1 MGACQGVCRSD
12 CARFIAEAVGYRAAA
27 RDKLTRLT
35 RSQFQELSTDVY
47 DELSRRQDV
56 ESREGPGSSNETL
69 PFLAVRSDF
78 HPKRNQA
85 RQKLATLPS
94 NRFKDL
100 ASDVFYEIRRRHP
113 EFEQQQQYQRSQQ
126 PQQQQQQSNMATA
139 SSPAQGTSAA
149 ERYLPGPAR
158 RPSQINRAPG
168 LPSSQS
174 HQAALSA
181 TNDVIVPNRSTIA
194 EEKIEVPYAT
204 MREDDDDEEED
215 DEGGE
220 EQLNGRGARRDSRD
234 AEEGSVI
241 IGGGRRE
248 RDRERE
254 KEEQEDATE
263 DLAVTGSSS
272 SPSQQPRQQQGGPRY
287 FDGRTSASS
296 LRSHTRTL
304 SNSSRNDPIINGGR
318 SSGSGTAAGRADLE
332 AKIGGMERRLAGL
345 EKELDEA
352 GKRERWER
360 DRAKELEEQLR
371 ARGDVQRELTDV
383 KAELTALQARRKE
396 DQAEVNRWRNR
407 CEQLED
413 QLQGRQNLVGPE
425 TAANI
430 KELQAEFVVLME
442 EMKQLS
448 DRNEELVAEKDAEAS
463 RMRELETEAQEYR
476 RRWERSRTELRNLKA
491 TSTMFAAR
499 PMTDDHLPASPDGNI
514 ADIHVTAF
522 QTSIDNLLTTARS
535 SQPSNVLSS
544 MKAVVLAIS
553 EISDDVKAF
562 EADPNMDIEPS
573 TLENFK
579 HQSTATLNSLMTAA
593 RNHAMSSGLSPV
605 SLVDA
610 AAGHVSSNVIEIVK
624 LLKIRKTV
632 KPSESGT
639 GMNRRSFAEMHQ
651 RRSISAGS
659 GEALRLREDAA
670 APRLSES
677 STSSRSSDLRS
688 PPAAARPTFS
698 SPFASSALRES
709 ENRPPSRTERVASN
723 ASSAGQS
730 DAFNLDAG
738 MTWRSHAGNVSPGIP
753 ATADMSDP
761 MSRSGAAYQRSAPQP
776 QQAPAADSSTPRS
789 STTEKVRTP
798 SSQWADLKVCR
809 QSHAM
814 HRAAVDPP
822 LSIFN
827 SHT

>member
-1 MGACQGVCRSD
+1 M
-12 CARFIAEAVGYRAAA
+12 
-27 RDKLTRLT
+27 
-35 RSQFQELSTDVY
+35 
-47 DELSRRQDV
+47 
-56 ESREGPGSSNETL
+56 
-69 PFLAVRSDF
+69 
-78 HPKRNQA
+78 
-85 RQKLATLPS
+85 ATLPS
-94 NRFKDL
+94 NRFRDL

-113 EFEQQQQYQRSQQ
+113 EFEQQQQQQQYQRQ
-126 PQQQQQQSNMATA
+126 PQQQQQQQSSSRSPAAATA
-139 SSPAQGTSAA
+139 DEANA
-149 ERYLPGPAR
+149 ERYVPGPAR
-158 RPSQINRAPG
+158 RPSQMNRAPG
-168 LPSSQS
+168 ELPHSHS

-204 MREDDDDEEED
+204 MREDEDEDDEEEGD
-215 DEGGE
+215 DGDYD
-220 EQLNGRGARRDSRD
+220 QGRDHSRD
-234 AEEGSVI
+234 RDDLEEGSVI
-241 IGGGRRE
+241 LGSGRRDVEERAQDRDRDRQRERERE
-248 RDRERE
+248 RD
-254 KEEQEDATE
+254 EQDEDATE
-263 DLAVTGSSS
+263 NLAQTASAAHPSS
-272 SPSQQPRQQQGGPRY
+272 SPTSSLHQRQQGSGPRY

-304 SNSSRNDPIINGGR
+304 SNSSRSEAIVVNGR
-318 SSGSGTAAGRADLE
+318 GSAASAAAAAAAGPGRVTELE

-345 EKELDEA
+345 EKELEDA

-360 DRAKELEEQLR
+360 DRAKELEDQLR
-371 ARGDVQRELTDV
+371 TRSENAQRELGEV
-383 KAELTALQARRKE
+383 KAELLALQGRRKE
-396 DQAEVNRWRNR
+396 DQAEINRWRDR
-407 CEQLED
+407 CGQLED
-413 QLQGRQNLVGPE
+413 QLQGRRNLVGPE

-430 KELQAEFVVLME
+430 KELQAEFVVLMD

-448 DRNEELVAEKDAEAS
+448 ERNEELVAEKDAEAA
-463 RMRELETEAQEYR
+463 RMREIETEAQEYR

-522 QTSIDNLLTTARS
+522 QTSIDNLLSTARS
-535 SQPSNVLSS
+535 SQPSNVLTA

-562 EADPNMDIEPS
+562 EADPNMHVEPS

-579 HQSTATLNSLMTAA
+579 HQSTATLNSLMSAA
-593 RNHAMSSGLSPV
+593 RNHAMSSGLSPI

-632 KPSESGT
+632 KPSESGASL
-639 GMNRRSFAEMHQ
+639 NRRSFAEMHQ

-659 GEALRLREDAA
+659 GEALRLREDAV
-670 APRLSES
+670 APHLSES
-677 STSSRSSDLRS
+677 SASGASSSHSSDLRS
-688 PPAAARPTFS
+688 PPLPPPQAAATVSGRPTFG
-698 SPFASSALRES
+698 SPFASSALKQS
-709 ENRPPSRTERVASN
+709 EDRPPSRTERVASN

-761 MSRSGAAYQRSAPQP
+761 MSRAGASYQRSTAAPP
-776 QQAPAADSSTPRS
+776 TKEPSPENGTPRS
-789 STTEKVRTP
+789 STTEKARTA
-798 SSQWADLKVCR
+798 SSQWADLKVSTPGENGNR
-809 QSHAM
+809 W
-814 HRAAVDPP
+814 
-822 LSIFN
+822 
-827 SHT
+827 